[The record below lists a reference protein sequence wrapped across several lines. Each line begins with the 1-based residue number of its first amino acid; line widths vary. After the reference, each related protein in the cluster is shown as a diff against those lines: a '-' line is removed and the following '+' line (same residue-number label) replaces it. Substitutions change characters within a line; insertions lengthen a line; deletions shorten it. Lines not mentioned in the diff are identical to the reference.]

1 MPDPVRGG
9 DVTRI
14 VRDIFRDES
23 GRVVAHLVRRFGD
36 ISLAEEAVQDAFVKA
51 AERWP
56 VDGVPPNPGGWITT
70 TARNRALDVVRRES
84 TRTQRSVAAHHGTP
98 DTTTMDDD
106 LLDGGDA
113 IADDRLRLIFTCCH
127 PALAPE
133 ARVALTLRLLGG
145 LHTAEIAKAF
155 LVPEPTM
162 AQRLVRAKKKI
173 QAANIPYRV
182 PDGAELPERL
192 GGVLAVLYLV
202 FNEGYLA
209 SSGDSLVRDDLCDEA
224 IRLARVLVGLM
235 PDEPEAVGLLAL
247 MLLTVSRRPTR
258 VDEHGDLV
266 LLADQDRT
274 RWDRP
279 LIDEGHELVRR
290 CLRRNQPGPYQIQA
304 AIAAVHADAPTAAAT
319 DWGQIVALY
328 DQLLVVAPSPVVA
341 LNRAIAVGERDGCEA
356 GLHELEA
363 VDATSLDGYAPH
375 HAARGE
381 LLTRARRTADAAAA
395 FARAIELTDDGAVRR
410 HLERRLDAV
419 AR

>member
-1 MPDPVRGG
+1 MPDPVRDG
-9 DVTRI
+9 DVARI

-98 DTTTMDDD
+98 DT
-106 LLDGGDA
+106 A
-113 IADDRLRLIFTCCH
+113 IVDDRLRLIFTCCH

-145 LHTAEIAKAF
+145 LQTAEIARAF

-182 PDGAELPERL
+182 PEGAELPERL

-209 SSGDSLVRDDLCDEA
+209 SSGDSLVRDDLCAEA
-224 IRLARVLVGLM
+224 IRLCRVLVALM
-235 PDEPEAVGLLAL
+235 PGEPEAVGLLAL

-266 LLADQDRT
+266 LLADQDRR
-274 RWDRP
+274 RWDRS

-290 CLRRNQPGPYQIQA
+290 CLRRNRPGPYQIQA

-328 DQLLVVAPSPVVA
+328 DQLLAVAPTPVVA
-341 LNRAIAVGERDGCEA
+341 LNRAVAVGERDGWEA
-356 GLHELEA
+356 GLGELEA
-363 VDATSLDGYAPH
+363 VDAASLDGYAPY
-375 HAARGE
+375 HAARAE
-381 LLTRARRTADAAAA
+381 LLTRSGRTGDATAA
-395 FARAIELTDDGAVRR
+395 FARAIDVSDDGAVRR
-410 HLERRLDAV
+410 HLRRRLDAIL
-419 AR
+419 R